1 MVALGTGTGNKKV
14 AESLLSTAAQ
24 VKSKLVCNFCHSIK
38 SYSLDLQV
46 ESLTPQL
53 INAGRIGM
61 VYQDNKSA
69 HEHFDNLQRQFG
81 ENLQRLRGLC
91 DIATDSR
98 AFIEQSY
105 KAMENHTGMFL
116 DFILLS

>member
-1 MVALGTGTGNKKV
+1 M
-14 AESLLSTAAQ
+14 
-24 VKSKLVCNFCHSIK
+24 
-38 SYSLDLQV
+38 